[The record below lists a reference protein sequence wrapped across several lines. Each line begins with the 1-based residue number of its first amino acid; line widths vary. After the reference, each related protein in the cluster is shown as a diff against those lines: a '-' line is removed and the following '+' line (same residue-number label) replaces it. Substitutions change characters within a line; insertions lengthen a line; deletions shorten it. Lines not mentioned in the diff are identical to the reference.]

1 MKTKLKWKE
10 IYKEKRNNRY
20 YEVTGIKKENVEIE
34 SSPIKVIKK
43 YKYYVALISLVII
56 AFVFYSFRNDIK
68 IALSVIAF
76 FILASSFFVLFNY
89 YKLTCGKDGLY
100 IKLGFQNA
108 MFNYD
113 RIKSVYISR
122 FNDSSYLFSI
132 RTYNIVIRYIDNF
145 NRLKEL
151 FFDASFL
158 NKEQAL
164 EFLNNFELKE
174 VESEDYKQYEKL
186 KLLKKIGKVVLIV
199 LFIIIVGLI
208 GYNQLSK

>member
-89 YKLTCGKDGLY
+89 YKLTCGKDGLC